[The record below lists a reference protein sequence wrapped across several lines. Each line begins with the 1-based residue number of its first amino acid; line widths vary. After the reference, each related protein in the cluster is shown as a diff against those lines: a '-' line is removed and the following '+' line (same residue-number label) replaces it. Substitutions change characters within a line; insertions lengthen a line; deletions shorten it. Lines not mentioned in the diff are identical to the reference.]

1 MKKASSLL
9 LLLFVLITTNA
20 QSKISITNKIVN
32 ENGEAIEYATIGIP
46 SKKIGTLS
54 DTNGVF
60 TLNVEIEISDTLV
73 IRHVSYQEKQI
84 PITECLN
91 TTNNIVMQTKQLDE
105 MVVYNGKRKKAPRHN
120 P

>member
-46 SKKIGTLS
+46 SKK
-54 DTNGVF
+54 N
-60 TLNVEIEISDTLV
+60 
-73 IRHVSYQEKQI
+73 RHI
-84 PITECLN
+84 
-91 TTNNIVMQTKQLDE
+91 
-105 MVVYNGKRKKAPRHN
+105 KRH
-120 P
+120 